1 MRSITSDM
9 VLRLHA
15 GVEISN
21 GLDLLNIIMVRL
33 QKRNL
38 IPTPKGEAGKP
49 GSRGMKVSGRCS
61 TKKLKVGGCSKYK
74 LFKGV
79 FH

>member
-1 MRSITSDM
+1 MRSITSAM

-38 IPTPKGEAGKP
+38 NPTPKGEAGKP
-49 GSRGMKVSGRCS
+49 GSREM
-61 TKKLKVGGCSKYK
+61 
-74 LFKGV
+74 
-79 FH
+79 

>member
-1 MRSITSDM
+1 M

-38 IPTPKGEAGKP
+38 NPTPKGETGKP
-49 GSRGMKVSGRCS
+49 GSLEM
-61 TKKLKVGGCSKYK
+61 
-74 LFKGV
+74 
-79 FH
+79 

>member
-1 MRSITSDM
+1 M

-15 GVEISN
+15 GVEISD

-38 IPTPKGEAGKP
+38 NPTPKGETGKP
-49 GSRGMKVSGRCS
+49 GSREMQVSGRCS
-61 TKKLKVGGCSKYK
+61 TKKLKVCGCSKYK
-74 LFKGV
+74 LFKAV
-79 FH
+79 FR